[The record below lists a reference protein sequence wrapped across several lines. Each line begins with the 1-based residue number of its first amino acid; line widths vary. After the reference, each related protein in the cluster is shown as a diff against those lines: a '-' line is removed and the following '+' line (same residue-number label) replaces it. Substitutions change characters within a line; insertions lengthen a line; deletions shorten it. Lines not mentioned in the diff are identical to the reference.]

1 MDLSIDVRVVSD
13 LLLSTVTYMQRG
25 LVSEDHLAS
34 YCVDYYISSI
44 LSCQVC
50 LDPEQ
55 SPEWVDENQ
64 RLSTVLALHHSTWDT
79 KL

>member
-1 MDLSIDVRVVSD
+1 
-13 LLLSTVTYMQRG
+13 MQRG
-25 LVSEDHLAS
+25 LASEDPLAS
-34 YCVDYYISSI
+34 YCVDYCISTI
-44 LSCQVC
+44 LPCQVR

-64 RLSTVLALHHSTWDT
+64 RLSTVPALHHSTWDT